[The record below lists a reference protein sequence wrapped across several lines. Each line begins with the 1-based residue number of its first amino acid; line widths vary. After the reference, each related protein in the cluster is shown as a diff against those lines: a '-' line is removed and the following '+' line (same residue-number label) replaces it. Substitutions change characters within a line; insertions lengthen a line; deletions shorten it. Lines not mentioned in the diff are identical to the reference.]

1 MSASALE
8 YLPALEHLDLVAAP
22 VAEVLRA
29 WPLAGQVQV
38 LSIDPAISD
47 TAALVAATGMPLE
60 SCANCV
66 VVGGKRAGE
75 ERVAACVVLATTRAD
90 VNTTVRNLL
99 DVRKAS
105 FLPMDTAVERTGM
118 EYGAITPVGLPG
130 DWTVLVDAAA
140 LAQPEVVIG
149 AGLRS
154 SKLRLPGALLAE
166 LPGVRVV
173 EGLAS

>member
-1 MSASALE
+1 M
-8 YLPALEHLDLVAAP
+8 
-22 VAEVLRA
+22 LRA

-90 VNTTVRNLL
+90 VNTTVRSLL

-130 DWTVLVDAAA
+130 DWPVLVDAAA

>member
-1 MSASALE
+1 MSA
-8 YLPALEHLDLVAAP
+8 PALEHLPVLQHLELVAAP
-22 VAEVLRA
+22 VARA
-29 WPLAGQVQV
+29 LLSWRGAEQVTV
-38 LSIDPAISD
+38 MSIDPAISD
-47 TAALVAATGMPLE
+47 TAALVEATGMALE

-90 VNTTVRNLL
+90 VNTTVRALI

-118 EYGAITPVGLPG
+118 EYGAITPVGLPSG
-130 DWTVLVDAAA
+130 WPVLVDAAV

-154 SKLRLPGALLAE
+154 SKLALPGRLLAE
-166 LPGVRVV
+166 LPGVQVV
-173 EGLAS
+173 EGLGS

>member
-1 MSASALE
+1 MSA
-8 YLPALEHLDLVAAP
+8 PALEHLPVLQHLDLVAAP
-22 VAEVLRA
+22 VARA
-29 WPLAGQVQV
+29 LLSWPGAEQVTV
-38 LSIDPAISD
+38 MSVDPAISD
-47 TAALVAATGMPLE
+47 TAALVEATGMPLE

-90 VNTTVRNLL
+90 VNTTVRALI

-118 EYGAITPVGLPG
+118 EYGAITPVGLPSG
-130 DWTVLVDAAA
+130 WPVLVDAAV

-154 SKLRLPGALLAE
+154 SKLALPGRLLVE
-166 LPGVRVV
+166 LPGVQVV
-173 EGLAS
+173 EGLGS

>member
-1 MSASALE
+1 VSAAAPE
-8 YLPALEHLDLVAAP
+8 RLPALQHLDLVAAP
-22 VAEVLRA
+22 VAEALRA
-29 WPLAGQVQV
+29 WPGADQVTV
-38 LSIDPAISD
+38 FSIDPALSD
-47 TAALVAATGMPLE
+47 TAALVQATGMPLE

-66 VVGGKRAGE
+66 VVGGKRSGK

-90 VNTTVRNLL
+90 VNTTVKTLI

-118 EYGAITPVGLPG
+118 EYGAITPIGLPDG
-130 DWTVLVDAAA
+130 WPVLVDAAV

-154 SKLRLPGALLAE
+154 SKLALPGRLLGD